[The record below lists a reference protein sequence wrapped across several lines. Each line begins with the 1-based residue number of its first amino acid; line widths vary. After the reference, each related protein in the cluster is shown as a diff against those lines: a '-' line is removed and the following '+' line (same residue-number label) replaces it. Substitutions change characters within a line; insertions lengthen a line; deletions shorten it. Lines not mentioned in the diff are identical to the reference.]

1 MSEFFLELFSEEI
14 PPKLQTN
21 ARKKLFFDLNNF
33 FEENNIKIKGS
44 TSSHSTTN
52 RIIISFSNISKEVI
66 RKSLEIRG
74 PSVSAKR
81 EALEGF
87 LKSHNIN
94 KSQAHLRTT
103 EKGEFYFFKKPSQK
117 LFTIHLLEE
126 NIPTILDTL
135 QWKKSMKWGNYNLNW
150 ARPLKSILAVFDN
163 KNLNF
168 NFYHLKASN
177 TSFIDKE
184 FEDKK
189 RIFKNFK
196 SYNNFFY
203 KFGIIIDHIS
213 RKKFIKKELDRI
225 SKKKN
230 FIVELNDK
238 LLDEV
243 TNIVDKPNILI
254 CKFDEKFLSILKEI
268 LNINMQNHQK

>member
-44 TSSHSTTN
+44 TSSLSTPN

-103 EKGEFYFFKKPSQK
+103 EKGEFYFFKKPQQK
-117 LFTIHLLEE
+117 LKTLDLLKK
-126 NIPTILDTL
+126 NIPIILDKIN
-135 QWKKSMKWGNYNLNW
+135 WHKSMKWGN
-150 ARPLKSILAVFDN
+150 N
-163 KNLNF
+163 KMF
-168 NFYHLKASN
+168 WG
-177 TSFIDKE
+177 
-184 FEDKK
+184 
-189 RIFKNFK
+189 RIYGK
-196 SYNNFFY
+196 
-203 KFGIIIDHIS
+203 
-213 RKKFIKKELDRI
+213 
-225 SKKKN
+225 
-230 FIVELNDK
+230 
-238 LLDEV
+238 
-243 TNIVDKPNILI
+243 
-254 CKFDEKFLSILKEI
+254 
-268 LNINMQNHQK
+268 